1 VEHPPI
7 VCIVED
13 DTSLRDALAR
23 LVRAYGFE
31 AEAFASAE
39 EVLPRLE
46 AGSLHCTVLVLD
58 IHLGAM
64 SGFDLHDR
72 LTKMGVSI
80 PTIFMTGCD
89 DPSHR
94 ERVSQI
100 GAAVYLVKPFEDLG
114 FIDAISVAL
123 QKR

>member
-1 VEHPPI
+1 VGHPPI

-23 LVRAYGFE
+23 LLRGYGFE
-31 AEAFASAE
+31 VEAFARPD
-39 EVLPRLE
+39 EVLRRLE

-58 IHLGAM
+58 IHLDEM

-80 PTIFMTGCD
+80 PTIFMTGGD

-100 GAAVYLVKPFEDLG
+100 GATAYLVKPFEDLA
-114 FIDAISVAL
+114 FVDAITVAL